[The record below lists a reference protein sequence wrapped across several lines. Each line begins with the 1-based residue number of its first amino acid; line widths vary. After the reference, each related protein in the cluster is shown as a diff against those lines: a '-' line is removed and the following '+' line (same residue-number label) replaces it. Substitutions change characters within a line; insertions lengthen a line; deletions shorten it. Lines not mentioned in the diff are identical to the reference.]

1 MGDCHP
7 AHHDRPSS
15 VTHATPYRAADPPQG
30 HWRTI
35 FDANS
40 QPKRMEWVWDV
51 EPTVEWLEAELERRR
66 GDA

>member
-1 MGDCHP
+1 
-7 AHHDRPSS
+7 
-15 VTHATPYRAADPPQG
+15 VTDHATPNRAADPPQG

-51 EPTVEWLEAELERRR
+51 EPTVEWLEAELERRS

>member
-1 MGDCHP
+1 MRATNGGDRMP
-7 AHHDRPSS
+7 D
-15 VTHATPYRAADPPQG
+15 HATPYRAADPPQG